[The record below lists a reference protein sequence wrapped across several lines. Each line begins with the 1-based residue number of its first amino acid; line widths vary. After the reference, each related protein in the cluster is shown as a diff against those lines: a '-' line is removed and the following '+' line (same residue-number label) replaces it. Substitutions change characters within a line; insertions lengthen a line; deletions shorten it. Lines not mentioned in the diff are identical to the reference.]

1 MTDIAWGHDLQAALD
16 RAKSENKLVLVDVFN
31 PG

>member
-1 MTDIAWGHDLQAALD
+1 MTAIAWGHDLQAALQQ
-16 RAKSENKLVLVDVFN
+16 AKSQKKLVLVDVFN